1 MPVSIAYPAIVNAL
15 AQVPANFLYALGTL
29 RKARCRSELRL
40 DEIPAP
46 ARLAPFAVAL
56 GAEVIVPSGRVDRSP
71 FHGSPPQ
78 GSPFQG
84 SPVHGPAAMA
94 LARSTAAGPSGA
106 SAGDNDGDGEE
117 LATGRFILL
126 HDPDGSAVWDGEF
139 RIVTYIRAQLDAE
152 MGNDEMLGSVAWTW
166 LVEALE
172 THHAPYRAAG
182 GTATRVLS
190 ESFGT
195 LVDRPAS
202 IDIELRASWT
212 PADSDVQAHLEA
224 WSDMVC
230 TFAGLPPLP
239 DGVSALP
246 RRRRN

>member
-1 MPVSIAYPAIVNAL
+1 MVNAL
-15 AQVPANFLYALGTL
+15 DQVPPDFLHALGTL
-29 RKARCRSELRL
+29 RKAQCRKELRL
-40 DEIPAP
+40 AEIPAP

-56 GAEVIVPSGRVDRSP
+56 GAEVMAPGAGAP
-71 FHGSPPQ
+71 AT
-78 GSPFQG
+78 
-84 SPVHGPAAMA
+84 PVHGPAAMA
-94 LARSTAAGPSGA
+94 FAAASGTAGSGPA
-106 SAGDNDGDGEE
+106 DEDETE
-117 LATGRFILL
+117 LATGRFIRL

-139 RIVTYIRAQLDAE
+139 RIVTYIRAELEPE
-152 MGNDEMLGSVAWTW
+152 MGNDQMLGTVAWTW

-172 THHAPYRAAG
+172 NHKAAYRAAG

-195 LVDRPAS
+195 LAGRPGS

-212 PADSDVQAHLEA
+212 PASSDVQAHLEA

-239 DGVSALP
+239 DGVTALPP
-246 RRRRN
+246 RRRSQQNGYGAAR

>member
-1 MPVSIAYPAIVNAL
+1 VNAL
-15 AQVPANFLYALGTL
+15 AQVPPEFLHALGTL
-29 RKARCRSELRL
+29 RKAHCRSELRL
-40 DEIPAP
+40 AEIPAP

-56 GAEVIVPSGRVDRSP
+56 GAEVMASGP
-71 FHGSPPQ
+71 AGSTA
-78 GSPFQG
+78 
-84 SPVHGPAAMA
+84 PVHGPAAMA
-94 LARSTAAGPSGA
+94 LAAAAGTE
-106 SAGDNDGDGEE
+106 DDEDTE

-126 HDPDGSAVWDGEF
+126 HDPEGSAVWDGEF
-139 RIVTYIRAQLDAE
+139 RIVTYIRAQLEPE
-152 MGNDEMLGSVAWTW
+152 MGNDEMLGSVAWAW

-172 THHAPYRAAG
+172 NHNAPYRAAG

-195 LVDRPAS
+195 LADRPGS

-212 PADSDVQAHLEA
+212 PASSDIRSHLEA

-239 DGVSALP
+239 EGVSALP

>member
-1 MPVSIAYPAIVNAL
+1 MNAL
-15 AQVPANFLYALGTL
+15 DQVPPDFLHALGTL
-29 RKARCRSELRL
+29 RKARCRKELRL
-40 DEIPAP
+40 AEIPAP

-56 GAEVIVPSGRVDRSP
+56 GAEVMAPGAATPSTP
-71 FHGSPPQ
+71 L
-78 GSPFQG
+78 
-84 SPVHGPAAMA
+84 HGPAAIA
-94 LARSTAAGPSGA
+94 LAAAQGSGDD
-106 SAGDNDGDGEE
+106 SETE

-126 HDPDGSAVWDGEF
+126 HDPEGSDVWDGEF
-139 RIVTYIRAQLDAE
+139 RIVTYIRAELEPE
-152 MGNDEMLGSVAWTW
+152 MGNDEMLGTVAWTW

-172 THHAPYRAAG
+172 NHKAPYRAAG

-195 LVDRPAS
+195 LAERPGS

-212 PADSDVQAHLEA
+212 PASPDVTAHLEA

-239 DGVSALP
+239 DGVTPLP
-246 RRRRN
+246 HRRRN

>member
-1 MPVSIAYPAIVNAL
+1 MNAL
-15 AQVPANFLYALGTL
+15 AQVPPEFVHALGTL
-29 RKARCRSELRL
+29 RRAQCRSELRL
-40 DEIPAP
+40 AEIPAP

-56 GAEVIVPSGRVDRSP
+56 GAEVMASGP
-71 FHGSPPQ
+71 GS
-78 GSPFQG
+78 GTT
-84 SPVHGPAAMA
+84 PVHGPAAMA
-94 LARSTAAGPSGA
+94 LAAASGTE
-106 SAGDNDGDGEE
+106 DDDDTE

-139 RIVTYIRAQLDAE
+139 RIVTYIRAQLEPE
-152 MGNDEMLGSVAWTW
+152 MGNDELLGTVAWTW

-172 THHAPYRAAG
+172 NHKAPYRAAG

-195 LVDRPAS
+195 LSDRPGS

-212 PADSDVQAHLEA
+212 PASSDVTAHLEA

-239 DGVSALP
+239 DGVAALP

>member
-1 MPVSIAYPAIVNAL
+1 MNAL
-15 AQVPANFLYALGTL
+15 AQVPPEFLHALGTL
-29 RKARCRSELRL
+29 RKAQCRSELRL
-40 DEIPAP
+40 AEIPAP

-56 GAEVIVPSGRVDRSP
+56 GAEVMASGP
-71 FHGSPPQ
+71 GS
-78 GSPFQG
+78 GTT
-84 SPVHGPAAMA
+84 PVHGPAAMA
-94 LARSTAAGPSGA
+94 LAAAAGTE
-106 SAGDNDGDGEE
+106 GDDEIE

-139 RIVTYIRAQLDAE
+139 RIVTYIRAQLEPE
-152 MGNDEMLGSVAWTW
+152 MGNDEMLGTVAWTW

-172 THHAPYRAAG
+172 NHKAPYRAAG

-195 LVDRPAS
+195 LSGRPGS

-212 PADSDVQAHLEA
+212 PASSDVTAHLEA

-246 RRRRN
+246 RRRN

>member
-1 MPVSIAYPAIVNAL
+1 MNAL
-15 AQVPANFLYALGTL
+15 AQVPPEFLHALGTL
-29 RKARCRSELRL
+29 RKAQCRSELRL
-40 DEIPAP
+40 AEIPAP

-56 GAEVIVPSGRVDRSP
+56 GAEVMASGP
-71 FHGSPPQ
+71 GS
-78 GSPFQG
+78 GTT
-84 SPVHGPAAMA
+84 PVHGPAAMA
-94 LARSTAAGPSGA
+94 LAAATGTE
-106 SAGDNDGDGEE
+106 GDDEIE

-139 RIVTYIRAQLDAE
+139 RIVTYIRAQLEPE
-152 MGNDEMLGSVAWTW
+152 MGNDEMLGTVAWTW

-172 THHAPYRAAG
+172 NHKAPYRAAG

-195 LVDRPAS
+195 LSGRPGS

-212 PADSDVQAHLEA
+212 PASSDVTAHLEA

-246 RRRRN
+246 RRRN

>member
-1 MPVSIAYPAIVNAL
+1 MNAL
-15 AQVPANFLYALGTL
+15 AQVPPEFLHALGTL
-29 RKARCRSELRL
+29 RKAQCRSELRL
-40 DEIPAP
+40 AEIPAP

-56 GAEVIVPSGRVDRSP
+56 GAEVMASGP
-71 FHGSPPQ
+71 GS
-78 GSPFQG
+78 GTT
-84 SPVHGPAAMA
+84 PVHGPAAMA
-94 LARSTAAGPSGA
+94 LAAAAGTE
-106 SAGDNDGDGEE
+106 DDDEIE

-139 RIVTYIRAQLDAE
+139 RIVTYIRAQLEPE
-152 MGNDEMLGSVAWTW
+152 MGNDEMLGTVAWTW

-172 THHAPYRAAG
+172 NHKAPYRAAG

-195 LVDRPAS
+195 LSGRPGS

-212 PADSDVQAHLEA
+212 PASSDVTAHLEA

-239 DGVSALP
+239 DGVSALS
-246 RRRRN
+246 RRRN

>member
-1 MPVSIAYPAIVNAL
+1 
-15 AQVPANFLYALGTL
+15 LGTL
-29 RKARCRSELRL
+29 RKAQCRKELRL
-40 DEIPAP
+40 AEIPAP

-56 GAEVIVPSGRVDRSP
+56 GAEVMAPGAGAAATP
-71 FHGSPPQ
+71 M
-78 GSPFQG
+78 
-84 SPVHGPAAMA
+84 HGPAAMA
-94 LARSTAAGPSGA
+94 FAAAPA
-106 SAGDNDGDGEE
+106 TGDEDETE

-139 RIVTYIRAQLDAE
+139 RIVTYIRAELEPD
-152 MGNDEMLGSVAWTW
+152 MGNDQMQGTVAWTW

-172 THHAPYRAAG
+172 NHKAAYRAAG

-195 LVDRPAS
+195 LAGRPGS
-202 IDIELRASWT
+202 IDIELRTSWT
-212 PADSDVQAHLEA
+212 PDSSDVQAHLEA

-239 DGVSALP
+239 DGVTALP
-246 RRRRN
+246 HRRRS

>member
-1 MPVSIAYPAIVNAL
+1 LRKQAASLPELSVSIAYPAIVNAL

-56 GAEVIVPSGRVDRSP
+56 GAEVIVPSGGRAGGDRDR
-71 FHGSPPQ
+71 
-78 GSPFQG
+78 

-94 LARSTAAGPSGA
+94 LARSAAAGA
-106 SAGDNDGDGEE
+106 SAGGDADDDGEE

-195 LVDRPAS
+195 LADRPAS

-212 PADSDVQAHLEA
+212 PASADVQAHLEA

-239 DGVSALP
+239 EGVSALP

>member
-1 MPVSIAYPAIVNAL
+1 VNAL
-15 AQVPANFLYALGTL
+15 DQVPPEFLHALGTL
-29 RKARCRSELRL
+29 RKAQCRRELRL
-40 DEIPAP
+40 AEIPAP

-56 GAEVIVPSGRVDRSP
+56 GAEVFAPGSGASGTP
-71 FHGSPPQ
+71 L
-78 GSPFQG
+78 
-84 SPVHGPAAMA
+84 HGPAAMA
-94 LARSTAAGPSGA
+94 LAAASGTEHE
-106 SAGDNDGDGEE
+106 DGLE

-126 HDPDGSAVWDGEF
+126 HDPEGSEVWDGEF
-139 RIVTYIRAQLDAE
+139 RIVTYIRAELEPE
-152 MGNDEMLGSVAWTW
+152 MGNDEMLGTVAWTW

-172 THHAPYRAAG
+172 NHKAAYRAAG

-195 LVDRPAS
+195 LSERPGS

-212 PADSDVQAHLEA
+212 PATSDVQAHLEA

-239 DGVSALP
+239 DGVTPLTL
-246 RRRRN
+246 RRRN

>member
-1 MPVSIAYPAIVNAL
+1 MNAL
-15 AQVPANFLYALGTL
+15 AAVPPEFLHALGTL
-29 RKARCRSELRL
+29 RKAQCRSELRL
-40 DEIPAP
+40 AEIPAP

-56 GAEVIVPSGRVDRSP
+56 GAEVMASGP
-71 FHGSPPQ
+71 GSGTTPA
-78 GSPFQG
+78 
-84 SPVHGPAAMA
+84 HGPAAMA
-94 LARSTAAGPSGA
+94 LAAASGTE
-106 SAGDNDGDGEE
+106 DDDDTE

-139 RIVTYIRAQLDAE
+139 RIVTYIRAQLEPE
-152 MGNDEMLGSVAWTW
+152 MGNDEMLGTVAWTW

-172 THHAPYRAAG
+172 NHKAPYRAAG

-195 LVDRPAS
+195 LSDRPGS

-212 PADSDVQAHLEA
+212 PASSDVTAHLEA

-239 DGVSALP
+239 DGVAALP

>member
-1 MPVSIAYPAIVNAL
+1 VNAL
-15 AQVPANFLYALGTL
+15 AQVPPEFLHALGTL
-29 RKARCRSELRL
+29 RKAQCRTELRL
-40 DEIPAP
+40 AEIPAP

-56 GAEVIVPSGRVDRSP
+56 GAEVMAAGPDSGTA
-71 FHGSPPQ
+71 
-78 GSPFQG
+78 
-84 SPVHGPAAMA
+84 PVHGPAAMA
-94 LARSTAAGPSGA
+94 LAAASGTE
-106 SAGDNDGDGEE
+106 DDDDTE

-126 HDPDGSAVWDGEF
+126 HDPEGSAVWDGEF
-139 RIVTYIRAQLDAE
+139 RIVTYIRAQLEPE
-152 MGNDEMLGSVAWTW
+152 MGNDEMLGTVAWTW

-172 THHAPYRAAG
+172 NHKAPYRAAG

-195 LVDRPAS
+195 LSDRPGS

-212 PADSDVQAHLEA
+212 PASSDVTAHLEA
-224 WSDMVC
+224 WSEMVC

>member
-1 MPVSIAYPAIVNAL
+1 M
-15 AQVPANFLYALGTL
+15 GTL
-29 RKARCRSELRL
+29 RKARCRKELRL
-40 DEIPAP
+40 AEIPAP

-56 GAEVIVPSGRVDRSP
+56 GAEVMVPGAGAPSTP
-71 FHGSPPQ
+71 M
-78 GSPFQG
+78 
-84 SPVHGPAAMA
+84 HGPAA
-94 LARSTAAGPSGA
+94 LAFAAASGTAVPAA
-106 SAGDNDGDGEE
+106 DEDETE

-126 HDPDGSAVWDGEF
+126 HDPEGSAVWDGEF
-139 RIVTYIRAQLDAE
+139 RIVTYIRAELEPE
-152 MGNDEMLGSVAWTW
+152 MGNDQMLGTVAWTW

-172 THHAPYRAAG
+172 NHKAGYRAAG

-195 LVDRPAS
+195 LAERPGS

-212 PADSDVQAHLEA
+212 PDSSDVQAHLEA

-239 DGVSALP
+239 DGVTALPP
-246 RRRRN
+246 RRRSQQNGYGTAR

>member
-1 MPVSIAYPAIVNAL
+1 VNAL
-15 AQVPANFLYALGTL
+15 DQVPADFLFALGTL
-29 RKARCRSELRL
+29 RQARCRSELRL
-40 DEIPAP
+40 EEIPAP
-46 ARLAPFAVAL
+46 SRLAPFAVAL
-56 GAEVIVPSGRVDRSP
+56 GAEVLVPGDP
-71 FHGSPPQ
+71 AGA
-78 GSPFQG
+78 GA
-84 SPVHGPAAMA
+84 VHGPAAAA
-94 LARSTAAGPSGA
+94 LAPASG
-106 SAGDNDGDGEE
+106 SDDVE

-139 RIVTYIRAQLDAE
+139 RIVTYIRAQLEPE

-166 LVEALE
+166 LVEALDN
-172 THHAPYRAAG
+172 HAAPYRSAG

-195 LVDRPAS
+195 LSERPNS

-212 PADSDVQAHLEA
+212 PATADITSHLEA

-239 DGVSALP
+239 EGVSPLP
-246 RRRRN
+246 RRRREQP

>member
-1 MPVSIAYPAIVNAL
+1 MNAL
-15 AQVPANFLYALGTL
+15 AAVPPEFLHALGTL
-29 RKARCRSELRL
+29 RKAQCRSELRL
-40 DEIPAP
+40 AEIPAP

-56 GAEVIVPSGRVDRSP
+56 GAEVMASGT
-71 FHGSPPQ
+71 GS
-78 GSPFQG
+78 GTT
-84 SPVHGPAAMA
+84 PVHGPAAMA
-94 LARSTAAGPSGA
+94 LAAAAGTE
-106 SAGDNDGDGEE
+106 DDDDTE

-139 RIVTYIRAQLDAE
+139 RIVTYIRAQLEPE
-152 MGNDEMLGSVAWTW
+152 MGNDEMLGTVAWTW

-172 THHAPYRAAG
+172 NHTAPYRAAG

-195 LVDRPAS
+195 LSDRPGS

-212 PADSDVQAHLEA
+212 PASSDVAAHLEA

-239 DGVSALP
+239 DGVAALP